1 MTLFECVIPGQPQG
15 KGRPKFVRAT
25 GRAYTPKG
33 TAEWER
39 SAALIMRNEYGG
51 SPIDEPVVARVVA
64 VFSRPGR
71 LMRKKDEDGRMPCTV
86 KPDIDNVVKCAL
98 DALTMAGVLRD
109 DKVVWKVVA
118 EKLYA
123 SKTEG
128 PSVEVS
134 LER

>member
-1 MTLFECVIPGQPQG
+1 MSLFTVMVPGPPQG
-15 KGRPKFVRAT
+15 KGRPRFVRAT
-25 GRAYTPKG
+25 GRAYTPRG

-39 SAALIMRNEYGG
+39 SAALIMRNAYSGA
-51 SPIDEPVVARVVA
+51 PIDDAVQCTVVA
-64 VFSRPGR
+64 VFGRPAR
-71 LMRKKDEDGRMPCTV
+71 LMRKKDAEGRIPCTV
-86 KPDIDNVVKCAL
+86 KPDIDNVVKCVL
-98 DALTMAGVLRD
+98 DALSMAGVLRD

-128 PSVEVS
+128 PSVEVT